1 MSKISDQSAYPLVT
15 PVVGDYLIGTD
26 TTSAN
31 ATKNF
36 TVGSIIALTPADTL
50 AEVLT
55 AGNTA
60 TNNIILTGDITCTN
74 IIPTNIKDS
83 LGLAGTAG
91 QHLVKNAA
99 NALEWGTGSADTL
112 ANVLAAG
119 NSATTYIA
127 LSGPTGY
134 LTATYVA
141 PVDIKDNGSSLGAA
155 GQSLMKS
162 AANALEWGT
171 PAANTLQEV
180 LTAGDTAI
188 EDINLTGNIAL
199 TGNLTGTGDMTR
211 TGDLNL
217 TGGITGTGN
226 ITRSGTISATGTI
239 TGDVDIQ
246 AGTTVSA
253 SSYKGTSIPAFGDD
267 AAAGVGGLVAGD
279 FFQSDGTSVNG
290 PYDGAGSGLAGVL
303 MVKQ

>member
-1 MSKISDQSAYPLVT
+1 MSKISNTSAYPT
-15 PVVGDYLIGTD
+15 TAPAGGDLLIGTD
-26 TTSAN
+26 INDSD
-31 ATKNF
+31 ATKTF
-36 TVGSIIALTPADTL
+36 TISSVVALTPDNTL

-141 PVDIKDNGSSLGAA
+141 PVDIKDNGGSLGAA

-180 LTAGDTAI
+180 LTAGNTAI
-188 EDINLTGNIAL
+188 EDINL
-199 TGNLTGTGDMTR
+199 

-239 TGDVDIQ
+239 TSDVDIQ

-290 PYDGAGSGLAGVL
+290 PADGTGTGLAGVL